1 MYCLTVEIAFKR
13 PTERPDPVGS
23 GFSLCASNPSFEL
36 PQPQHTPPT
45 ITNSYYLGVSVVMVV
60 RCKHLR
66 EWCGNY
72 AFFQFLKTTSSMTR
86 PSDVDQCPSEDAQTV
101 RIGSITCWQQI
112 RTVTRVSE
120 WFNPV
125 FQWGDNRVQWFTAV
139 VGGMFC
145 HVVLGFVMV
154 VIGHRGI
161 DWKLTLWGFV

>member
-1 MYCLTVEIAFKR
+1 MSSR
-13 PTERPDPVGS
+13 PATKLSQSTKNQVHAPWTTSHHSDPNYWINRRV
-23 GFSLCASNPSFEL
+23 FPCCDL
-36 PQPQHTPPT
+36 
-45 ITNSYYLGVSVVMVV
+45 IYYYYYLGVSVVMVV

-125 FQWGDNRVQWFTAV
+125 FQWGDNGVQWFTAV
-139 VGGMFC
+139 VGGIFC
-145 HVVLGFVMV
+145 HFVLGFVMV

-161 DWKLTLWGFV
+161 DWKLTLWGVV